1 MPVLQ
6 AQSGTFVKTLLII
19 GIGAGHP
26 EHITVQAARALARV
40 DVFFL
45 LDKGEHKGKLN
56 ALRRDILERHT
67 TPGAYRVV
75 EVLQPERPAGSDY
88 RASVDVLNTRKRTV
102 FEQLLDDEVADGE
115 CAGVLVWGDPS
126 LYDSTLRIVEAIA
139 ADGARALDYEVFPGV
154 TSVQALTAA
163 HRITLNSIAGAVQI
177 TTGRRL
183 AGGMP
188 DGVDTVVVMLDAQD
202 GFLALLGQDLD
213 IYWGAYVGTEDE
225 VLLSGRLDD
234 MADTIVQA
242 RQEARRR
249 HGWIMDSYLLRRRT

>member
-1 MPVLQ
+1 MK
-6 AQSGTFVKTLLII
+6 TFLVI

-56 ALRRDILERHT
+56 ALRREIVERHA
-67 TPGAYRVV
+67 TPGAYRLV
-75 EVLQPERPAGSDY
+75 EVLQPERPVSSDY
-88 RASVDVLNTRKRTV
+88 RASVDVLNGRKRAV
-102 FEQLLDDEVADGE
+102 FERLLDDEMADGE

-126 LYDSTLRIVEAIA
+126 LYDSTLRIVAAIA
-139 ADGARALDYEVFPGV
+139 ADRARALDYEVFPGV
-154 TSVQALTAA
+154 TSIQALTAA

-183 AGGMP
+183 RAGMP

-202 GFLALLGQDLD
+202 SFQALFGQDLD
-213 IYWGAYVGTEDE
+213 IYWGAYVGTVDE

-242 RQEARRR
+242 RREARRR
-249 HGWIMDSYLLRRRT
+249 HGWIMDSYLLRRGT

>member
-1 MPVLQ
+1 L
-6 AQSGTFVKTLLII
+6 KTLLII

-45 LDKGEHKGKLN
+45 MDKGDHKGKLN
-56 ALRRDILERHT
+56 ALRKEILERHA

-75 EVLQPERPAGSDY
+75 EVLQPERPAGPDY
-88 RASVDVLNTRKRTV
+88 RTSVDTLNARKQAA
-102 FEQLLDDEVADGE
+102 FERLLDDQVADGE

-139 ADGARALDYEVFPGV
+139 ANGARAVRYEVFPGV
-154 TSVQALTAA
+154 TSIQALTAA

-183 AGGMP
+183 AAGMP
-188 DGVDTVVVMLDAQD
+188 EGVDTVVVMLDAQD
-202 GFLALLGQDLD
+202 SFKVLVGQDLD
-213 IYWGAYVGTEDE
+213 IYWGAYVGTADE
-225 VLLSGRLDD
+225 VLLSGRLDE
-234 MADTIVQA
+234 MAQIIADARQQA
-242 RQEARRR
+242 RSR
-249 HGWIMDSYLLRRRT
+249 HGWIMDSYLLRRRV